1 MYAPSSVHTKAPP
14 ADEEEGEEG
23 AAAPRAKP
31 SGIGRVLNGGLPLA
45 CGHCKGETKGV
56 EGELNSVDVSPQGVS
71 VGGETLTISGRVEET
86 LSSRVN
92 TIYSLGVISRGGGKR
107 LDKEANKASATPS

>member
-1 MYAPSSVHTKAPP
+1 MSAQAPP
-14 ADEEEGEEG
+14 ADEEEGEDG

-56 EGELNSVDVSPQGVS
+56 GGELNSVDISPQGVS
-71 VGGETLTISGRVEET
+71 VRWNSLETTIAEEYVKYPT
-86 LSSRVN
+86 RHRGNQCSCLHSR
-92 TIYSLGVISRGGGKR
+92 SL
-107 LDKEANKASATPS
+107 